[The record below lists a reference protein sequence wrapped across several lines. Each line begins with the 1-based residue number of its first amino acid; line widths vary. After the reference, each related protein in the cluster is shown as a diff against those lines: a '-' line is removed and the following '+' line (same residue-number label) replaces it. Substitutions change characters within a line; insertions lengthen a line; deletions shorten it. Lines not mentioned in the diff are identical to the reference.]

1 MQFSIR
7 TMEKMERTDLAKR
20 LKQYRIERDLTLGQ
34 IAALVK
40 IGVGTVYRLE
50 NGLVKP
56 NERTLYKL
64 MKALPGFMSDA
75 A

>member
-1 MQFSIR
+1 
-7 TMEKMERTDLAKR
+7 MENLKSEKLAAKLKR
-20 LKQYRIERDLTLGQ
+20 YRIERDLTLQQ
-34 IAALVK
+34 IADLAK

-50 NGLVKP
+50 NGLVEP

-64 MKALPGFMSDA
+64 RKALPGLIETA